1 LRLYKNAVS
10 FRQYAMR
17 DFKKYTIWTLSHSFT
32 LEVYSLTK
40 NFPKEDIY
48 GLTSQIRRASS
59 SIPTNISEGCGR
71 DSDAEFNR
79 FLTIALGSASESE
92 YLLILS
98 KELNYIDTSS
108 FEKLISDINIIKQK
122 IYSLKQKLK

>member
-1 LRLYKNAVS
+1 
-10 FRQYAMR
+10 MR
-17 DFKKYTIWTLSHSFT
+17 DFKKNNIWKLSHSFT
-32 LEVYSLTK
+32 LEIYSQTK
-40 NFPKEDIY
+40 KFPKEEIY

-79 FLTIALGSASESE
+79 FLTIALGSATESE
-92 YLLILS
+92 YLIILS
-98 KELNYIDTSS
+98 KELNYIDSTS
-108 FEKLISDINIIKQK
+108 FEKLNSDINIIKQK